1 MNWKL
6 AITALSFALA
16 GLPNM
21 ADATSPARRCEAR
34 VEVVEMT
41 GGQSFIGEVQRA
53 HAAEVS
59 DERYPQ
65 NSCTSLKGSRHQISL
80 TEADGVTPREGDDL
94 WFAVSVSDTTSF
106 DLHYTWT
113 HIAEPRHKPAGC
125 QTVTSDPAAVLIVL
139 VALVGLRRF

>member
-6 AITALSFALA
+6 AIAALSFALA
-16 GLPNM
+16 FLPNM

-34 VEVVEMT
+34 VEVVKLT
-41 GGQSFIGEVQRA
+41 GSQSFIGEVQRA
-53 HAAEVS
+53 HSADS
-59 DERYPQ
+59 SRQ
-65 NSCTSLKGSRHQISL
+65 SSCPSLKGSRHHISL
-80 TEADGVTPREGDDL
+80 TDADGVTPREGDDL
-94 WFAVSVSDTTSF
+94 WFAVSVSDTISF

-125 QTVTSDPAAVLIVL
+125 QTVTSDPVAVVIVL